1 MKTKLEIPLTT
12 SCCEPIRKPFFEEQ
26 TRQPDPSLPVAIIGA
41 GPVGLAAAAHLAERG
56 HPFLMFEAGSQVGHN
71 IHQWG
76 HVRLFSP
83 WRYNIDKISAKLLSR
98 YGWSVPDK
106 DALPLGKELVEHY
119 LRPLADLPEIKP
131 YLFLNTR
138 VTAISKQNSDK
149 MKNAKRH
156 QTPFVIYTENNK
168 GQTERHHA
176 KAVID
181 ATGTWGQPNPAY
193 ADQVWTK
200 EERSLSAHLTYG
212 IPDISGKNEKRYRGK
227 RIAVVGSG
235 HSALNTLLDLAK
247 LKESAPATD
256 IIWLM
261 RKQQIEQAYGGE
273 EKDAL
278 QARGEL
284 GTRIHQLVDSGLID
298 VKTSCSIQE
307 LKKENG
313 TVTIHAQI
321 DEQST
326 TVQSIDEIIVNAGS
340 RPDFSFLRE
349 LRLSIDSVTESV
361 EALAPLI
368 DPNLHS
374 CGTVRPHGELE
385 LKQPE
390 EHFYIAGMKSYGRAP
405 TFLMATGYEQI
416 RSITAYLCGDTS
428 AARQVE
434 LDLPETGVCRVT
446 LPVNDSQADC
456 CR

>member
-1 MKTKLEIPLTT
+1 MKIDIPLTNN
-12 SCCEPIRKPFFEEQ
+12 CCEPSKQLTSEEQ
-26 TRQPDPSLPVAIIGA
+26 TMQPDQPLPVAIIGA
-41 GPVGLAAAAHLAERG
+41 GPVGLATAAHLAVRG
-56 HPFLMFEAGSQVGHN
+56 QSFLLFEAGSQVGHN
-71 IHQWG
+71 VLQWG

-98 YGWSVPDK
+98 HGWSAPDK
-106 DALPLGKELVEHY
+106 EALPLGKELVEHY
-119 LRPLADLPEIKP
+119 LRPLAALPESKP
-131 YLFLNTR
+131 DLYLDTQ

-149 MKNAKRH
+149 MKNAKRG

-168 GQTERHHA
+168 GQTKRYHA

-200 EERSLSAHLTYG
+200 EERTLSSHLTYG
-212 IPDISGKNEKRYRGK
+212 IPDITGKDEKRYRGK
-227 RIAVVGSG
+227 RIAIVGSG
-235 HSALNTLLDLAK
+235 HSALNALLDLAK

-261 RKQQIEQAYGGE
+261 RKQQVEQAYGGE

-284 GTRIHQLVDSGLID
+284 GTRIHQLVDSGLIN
-298 VKTSCSIQE
+298 VKTSCYIQE

-321 DEQST
+321 GKQT
-326 TVQSIDEIIVNAGS
+326 TTIQSIDEIIFNAGS

-349 LRLSIDSVTESV
+349 VRLSIDPVTESV

-390 EHFYIAGMKSYGRAP
+390 ENFYIAGMKSYGRAP

-416 RSITAYLCGDTS
+416 RSITAYLCGDIS

-446 LPVNDSQADC
+446 S
-456 CR
+456 R

>member
-1 MKTKLEIPLTT
+1 MKIEIPLSN
-12 SCCEPIRKPFFEEQ
+12 SCCEPIKQPLSEER
-26 TRQPDPSLPVAIIGA
+26 TIQPDPPLPIAIIGA
-41 GPVGLAAAAHLAERG
+41 GPVGLAAAAHLADRG
-56 HPFLMFEAGSQVGHN
+56 QPFLVFEAGSNIGH
-71 IHQWG
+71 HVLQWG

-83 WRYNIDKISAKLLSR
+83 WRYNIDKISAQLLSR
-98 YGWSVPDK
+98 HGWRAPDK
-106 DALPLGKELVEHY
+106 DALPLGKELVEDY
-119 LRPLADLPEIKP
+119 LRPLAALPEIKP
-131 YLFLNTR
+131 YLYLDTR

-149 MKNAKRH
+149 MKNAKRG
-156 QTPFVIYTENNK
+156 QSPFVIYSENK
-168 GQTERHHA
+168 QGRTKRYHA

-200 EERSLSAHLTYG
+200 EERTLSSHLAYG
-212 IPDISGKNEKRYRGK
+212 IPDVTGKDEKRYRGK
-227 RIAVVGSG
+227 RIAIVGSG
-235 HSALNTLLDLAK
+235 HSALNVLLDLAK

-261 RKQQIEQAYGGE
+261 RKEQVEQAYGGE

-298 VKTSCSIQE
+298 VKTSCYIQE

-313 TVTIHAQI
+313 TVTIHALVDKQR
-321 DEQST
+321 T
-326 TVQSIDEIIVNAGS
+326 TIGQIDEIIVNAGS
-340 RPDFSFLRE
+340 RPDFTFLRE
-349 LRLSIDSVTESV
+349 LRLNIDPVTESIA
-361 EALAPLI
+361 ALAPLI

-374 CGTVRPHGELE
+374 CGTVRPHGERE

-390 EHFYIAGMKSYGRAP
+390 ENFYIAGMKSYGRAP

-416 RSITAYLCGDTS
+416 RSITAYLCGDIN

-456 CR
+456 CS